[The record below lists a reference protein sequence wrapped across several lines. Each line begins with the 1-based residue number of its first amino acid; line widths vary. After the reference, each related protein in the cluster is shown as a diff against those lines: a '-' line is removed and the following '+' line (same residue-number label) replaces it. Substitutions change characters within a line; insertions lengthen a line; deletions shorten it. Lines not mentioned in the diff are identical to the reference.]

1 MQSALRATIGQYDAH
16 RSAEAQTNA
25 QRCKAPDCA
34 VACLTHA
41 RRSATGTPKVAVNP
55 VTRNRNV
62 NGNNVFW
69 FTKIL
74 SHSPQQKCTDFPY
87 ALL

>member
-1 MQSALRATIGQYDAH
+1 MQSALRATISQYDAH
-16 RSAEAQTNA
+16 RSAKAQTNA

-41 RRSATGTPKVAVNP
+41 RTLPTGNPKTAVNP

-62 NGNNVFW
+62 NG
-69 FTKIL
+69 TK
-74 SHSPQQKCTDFPY
+74 
-87 ALL
+87 

>member
-16 RSAEAQTNA
+16 RSAKAQTNA

-41 RRSATGTPKVAVNP
+41 KRSATGKTKVAVNP
-55 VTRNRNV
+55 VTRNRKAD
-62 NGNNVFW
+62 G
-69 FTKIL
+69 TK
-74 SHSPQQKCTDFPY
+74 
-87 ALL
+87 